1 MSTSPDHATN
11 VEDRRISLPSHWV
24 AGRLGSD
31 ELRARLDEIEVG
43 KLGDVEAEALEEL
56 RAELAAAKPH
66 ERALLEPVV
75 RETIEALALG
85 V

>member
-11 VEDRRISLPSHWV
+11 VEDRIISLLSHWL
-24 AGRLGSD
+24 ARHLGND